1 MAVFNPK
8 TLYVCSRQFFDRR
21 MGQEINGEVFGE
33 EYNGYIFRLTGG
45 NDKQGFPMKQGI
57 LINGRTRILFKKR
70 KFFSGCPLIKDRWY
84 VLCCVPSCSTLF
96 A

>member
-1 MAVFNPK
+1 MKFNISNPTTGQQK
-8 TLYVCSRQFFDRR
+8 LLEIDDDRKIRQFYDRR
-21 MGQEINGEVFGE
+21 MGGEINGDVISE

-70 KFFSGCPLIKDRWY
+70 K
-84 VLCCVPSCSTLF
+84 
-96 A
+96 